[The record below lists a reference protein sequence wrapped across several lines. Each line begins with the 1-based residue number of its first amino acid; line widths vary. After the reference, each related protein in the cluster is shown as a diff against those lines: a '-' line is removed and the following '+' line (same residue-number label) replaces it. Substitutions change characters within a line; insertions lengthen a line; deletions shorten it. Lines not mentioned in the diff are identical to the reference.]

1 MCVISYQWPG
11 QNCQRSQFQGFDA
24 FGWIIQVE
32 KDFPCLKILGLSCSD
47 ALTGGVFC
55 KTGKVFDFWDSL
67 RSINF
72 GISVL
77 LLIASIGKKE
87 KGGKIRPVSK
97 LLLKLLE
104 EYETVSG
111 TRDLIFLPSDPG
123 ATNVARNTLPRPS
136 LVKRVAS
143 DTSNPRNI
151 LGAFGVKGTQ
161 LTELAKGGSNREK
174 VGNLDQEHGQV
185 RLLIDMAVQGEV
197 EIALDELVDKVECNV
212 LSLPQPPVPLEVRS
226 MRGPAKRTFSFCL
239 RL

>member
-1 MCVISYQWPG
+1 
-11 QNCQRSQFQGFDA
+11 
-24 FGWIIQVE
+24 VE

-47 ALTGGVFC
+47 DALNGGGFC
-55 KTGKVFDFWDSL
+55 KTTGKVFDFWDSL

-123 ATNVARNTLPRPS
+123 ATNVARNTLPRHS

-161 LTELAKGGSNREK
+161 TTELAKGESNREK